1 MLEIGIKAPEFTLQ
15 NQDGKKVSLTDYLG
29 KKVILYFYP
38 KDDTPGCTSQA
49 CGFTQL
55 YPDFKEKG
63 AEIIGISKDTVK
75 SHKKFADKYNLTFTL
90 LADTETKVVEAY
102 DVWKEKSMYGKKYMG
117 IVRTTYLIDEEGMI
131 IKAFDQ
137 VNAAK
142 NPEEMLDNLS

>member
-117 IVRTTYLIDEEGMI
+117 NKSI
-131 IKAFDQ
+131 
-137 VNAAK
+137 
-142 NPEEMLDNLS
+142 